1 MSALHPIDRSILIAV
16 DDSENSQKAVS
27 YVARLLGGVEGGFH
41 ITLLHLII
49 EPDTDYF
56 PSEQA
61 RISWL
66 EHQTNEV
73 GTLLEKYRA
82 ILEEH
87 GFRSDHIRIH
97 TPVRYCPS
105 VSECILAEKDIPEYG
120 TIVVGRKGLTP
131 KEEILLGSVS
141 SKLVKLAKNC
151 AVWVVN

>member
-1 MSALHPIDRSILIAV
+1 MSALHPVDRNILLAV
-16 DDSENSQKAVS
+16 DNSENSQKAVS
-27 YVARLLGGVEGGFH
+27 YVARLLGGVEGDFH
-41 ITLLHLII
+41 ITLLHLIL
-49 EPDTDYF
+49 EPETDYF
-56 PSEQA
+56 ASEQE
-61 RISWL
+61 RITWL
-66 EHQTNEV
+66 DQHTTEV

-82 ILEEH
+82 ILEAH
-87 GFRSDHIRIH
+87 GIGSDRIRIH

-105 VSECILAEKDIPEYG
+105 VSECILAEKDMMEYG

>member
-1 MSALHPIDRSILIAV
+1 MSTLNPTDRNILLAV
-16 DDSENSQKAVS
+16 DNSENSQKAVS
-27 YVARLLGGVEGGFH
+27 YVARLLGGIGGGFH

-56 PSEQA
+56 PSEQE

-66 EHQTNEV
+66 KQHTTEV
-73 GTLLEKYRA
+73 GALLEKYRS
-82 ILEEH
+82 ILEAH
-87 GFRSDHIRIH
+87 GIGSDQIRIH

-105 VSECILAEKDIPEYG
+105 VSECILAEKDILEYG